1 MMRFNSSTIYPV
13 LMLAG
18 LVLISVESIGCASE
32 GSAAESRMEEAQPDL
47 TVARDISD
55 VELMALLND
64 RPDLLLVDVRTDREW
79 QKGHIGGAC
88 FLDFLEDDF
97 RERAASLP
105 KDRPIAVYCA
115 AGGRSADAMAFL
127 SNAGFKEVY
136 NLRGGFYGWED
147 AGREVSNGPPVPLPE

>member
-1 MMRFNSSTIYPV
+1 MTRFNCSTIYPV

-18 LVLISVESIGCASE
+18 LVLISVDSIGCASE
-32 GSAAESRMEEAQPDL
+32 RAESKMDQTQPDQ
-47 TVARDISD
+47 TVARDISE
-55 VELMALLND
+55 VELMTLLDD
-64 RPDLLLVDVRTDREW
+64 RPDLLLLDVRTDREW

-97 RERAASLP
+97 RERAQALP

-136 NLRGGFYGWED
+136 NLRDGYYGWED
-147 AGREVSNGPPVPLPE
+147 AGLEVSSEPPVPLPE